1 MTLENIIIIAVI
13 AILFLYGM
21 ALVQF
26 FTFLYYSF
34 KYSDFKQVDRD
45 EVYKGILEILKPSE
59 DFLMAKNFRYIAMLE
74 HGNVIVGNNQKHH
87 IACYYND
94 KNGVYA
100 FVKTQPYRGALEPV
114 TIVYKTLYVNGK
126 RIETVNGIKHFIQVS
141 PEYVSLYEHYL
152 VDNEAIYLAHLKEI
166 EKEQSSPIK
175 EPFTEENIAL
185 FKTQDEKE
193 YIKSW
198 EDAGLIKV
206 NENGYRFRFSLA
218 TWKFAKNAVKGHAT
232 YAKILRQRKDNSILT
247 KDGESHALIA
257 QLEEMEKPRGK
268 SNKLLWFGIS
278 MVAFMVVF
286 GLLGL
291 SFVDIGILIVVLLV
305 HELGHFLAM
314 RYYGYT
320 DTSIFFLPFG
330 AAAVGKKRHKKAY
343 EEYIVFLAG
352 PLPGMIIGAGMLIWS
367 LWQHQSISGENHLIM
382 YAMMS
387 LVINYINLLPIYPL
401 DGGRI
406 LQLLLL
412 HRYPKGQFY
421 FYMVSLLLLVIAM
434 VWMQDPVLL
443 IFVVIV
449 ALGVKQSYRVSQFMS
464 KLFSKYTSKTIDKT
478 IVVQE
483 MIEDENYTSETLH
496 TKANITKQILHIVQT
511 SKPSKWLVGFGMAL
525 YIFLLMPPFAVVYMP
540 SFASSHSEY
549 DKLPKEAQEKLDVFY
564 AKVSSLKG
572 LTQKPKETYL
582 MEESMITLEKYL
594 YAKDVNRTIGKPL
607 VFSEETNLS
616 DVPKALQKM
625 YTWHDGITQLL
636 PDREFFSL
644 EKMRDNHRDILED
657 AREYKDKNFTT
668 PYRIFISNYS
678 YSGLAYHLKK
688 EGIYDYSMYGSASRI
703 VKRYY
708 SLNHLLKITS
718 EAYKAGIYYYDY
730 DELTIDDARLSE
742 LKKAYL
748 SKEDK
753 VRHEVLVHYLQE
765 SAIAFRNSPHVYVKK
780 EILRALSKTYESS
793 MIPFIEPYLSDK
805 NKKVRQQAVHSL
817 GVLGDRCVIPLLI
830 RQLDNVPLHCKGC
843 ALSGLSYV
851 VNKSDVALLDKIYP
865 VLTDSTVWIRKNAY
879 RVIGRI
885 SNVSSLSILKERFN
899 EEHPACKLAMVEAF
913 GRIGDKE
920 VLPLLKRY
928 LKEIEGMDFSVSY
941 EGRSRSKNPHPETLK
956 YEVEK
961 AIGVLSK

>member
-13 AILFLYGM
+13 AMLFLYGM

-45 EVYKGILEILKPSE
+45 EVDKGILEILKPLE
-59 DFLMAKNFRYIAMLE
+59 DFLITKNFRYIAMLE
-74 HGNVIVGNNQKHH
+74 HESTIVGNNQKHH
-87 IACYYND
+87 IDYYYND
-94 KNGVYA
+94 EKGVHA

-114 TIVYKTLYVNGK
+114 TIVYKTLYSGGK
-126 RIETVNGIKHFIQVS
+126 RTETVNGIKHFMQIS
-141 PEYVSLYEHYL
+141 PEHVSLHDHYL
-152 VDNEAIYLAHLKEI
+152 VENEAIYFAHLKEV
-166 EKEQSSPIK
+166 EKEQSSIK
-175 EPFTEENIAL
+175 REPFTEANL
-185 FKTQDEKE
+185 VTFKTQDEKE
-193 YIKSW
+193 YIKSL
-198 EDAGLIKV
+198 EDAGLVKV
-206 NENGYRFRFSLA
+206 NENGFRFRFSLA
-218 TWKFAKNAVKGHAT
+218 TWKFAKNAVKGQAS
-232 YAKILRQRKDNSILT
+232 YAKILRQRQDKSVMT
-247 KDGESHALIA
+247 KEGESHALIA

-278 MVAFMVVF
+278 MIAFMVVF
-286 GLLGL
+286 GLLGF

-314 RYYGYT
+314 RYYGYR

-330 AAAVGKKRHKKAY
+330 AAAIGKKEHKKAH

-367 LWQHQSISGENHLIM
+367 LWQHQSISGENHFIM

-421 FYMVSLLLLVIAM
+421 FYMVSLLLLIAAM
-434 VWMQDPVLL
+434 VWLQDPVLL
-443 IFVVIV
+443 IFVGIV
-449 ALGVKQSYRVSQFMS
+449 ALGVKQSYRVSQLMS
-464 KLFSKYTSKTIDKT
+464 KLFSKYTSTIDKT

-483 MIEDENYTSETLH
+483 MVEDENYTSETLH

-525 YIFLLMPPFAVVYMP
+525 YIFLLMPPFAVAYMP
-540 SFASSHSEY
+540 SFTSSHSEY

-564 AKVSSLKG
+564 AKVSSLRG
-572 LTQKPKETYL
+572 LTQKPKETYAL
-582 MEESMITLEKYL
+582 EESMVTLEKYL
-594 YAKDVNRTIGKPL
+594 YDKDVNRTIGKPL

-616 DVPKALQKM
+616 DVPKALKKV
-625 YTWHDGITQLL
+625 YAWHNGITQLL
-636 PDREFFSL
+636 PDKEFFSL
-644 EKMRDNHRDILED
+644 EKMRGNHRDILED
-657 AREYKDKNFTT
+657 AREYKDVNFTT
-668 PYRIFISNYS
+668 PYRIFISNYG
-678 YSGLAYHLKK
+678 YSGLAYHLKN
-688 EGIYDYSMYGSASRI
+688 EGIYSYSLYGSASRI

-730 DELTIDDARLSE
+730 DELAVDDARFS
-742 LKKAYL
+742 KFKRAYL

-753 VRHEVLVHYLQE
+753 VRHEALVHYLQE
-765 SAIAFRNSPHVYVKK
+765 SATAFKNSEHAYVKK
-780 EILRALSKTYESS
+780 EILRELSKTYESS
-793 MIPFIEPYLSDK
+793 TVPFMKPYLSDK
-805 NKKVRQQAVHSL
+805 SKKVRQQAVHSL
-817 GVLGDRCVIPLLI
+817 GILEDRSVMPLLVS
-830 RQLDNVPLHCKGC
+830 QLDDAPLHCKGC
-843 ALSGLSYV
+843 ALSGLNYL
-851 VNKSDVALLDKIYP
+851 VNKSDVALLDKVYP
-865 VLTDSTVWIRKNAY
+865 TLADSTMWIRRNAY
-879 RVIGRI
+879 HVIGRI
-885 SNVSSLSILKERFN
+885 SNVSSLSILTEHFK
-899 EEHPACKLAMVEAF
+899 EEHPACKLAIVEAF
-913 GRIGDKE
+913 GRIGDKK

-928 LKEIEGMDFSVSY
+928 LKEIEGMNFSVSY